1 MTMPSP
7 KYVKKTYAIHY
18 DDSSYMIYTLTNEDY
33 KTIRTGMFKSVPLV
47 VVETSVGLLNLT
59 GIRAVIEQ
67 KPLPKEAK
75 ETKSAS
81 PDMDTLSTAWLKEQ
95 EDELRKWMED
105 SADDDIEG
113 GRFS

>member
-1 MTMPSP
+1 MPSP

-18 DDSSYMIYTLTNEDY
+18 EDGTYMIYSLTNQDY
-33 KTIRTGMFKSVPLV
+33 KEVKNGMFLSSSP
-47 VVETSVGLLNLT
+47 VVETSVGLLNLKHV
-59 GIRAVIEQ
+59 RAVIEQ

-81 PDMDTLSTAWLKEQ
+81 PDMDTLTTAWLKEQ
-95 EDELRKWMED
+95 EDELKKWMED
-105 SADDDIEG
+105 NADDDIEG